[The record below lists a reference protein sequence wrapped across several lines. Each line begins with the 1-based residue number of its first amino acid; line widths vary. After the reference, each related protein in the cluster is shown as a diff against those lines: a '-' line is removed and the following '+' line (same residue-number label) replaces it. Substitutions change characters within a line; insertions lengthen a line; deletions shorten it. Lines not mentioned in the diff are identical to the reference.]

1 MCRCWTRPGV
11 TRPIAEAEMTP
22 TTRFFA
28 FVLMLFAWTI
38 TSARAGEPD
47 MAGINAMDRAAFV
60 EKFGGIFE
68 HSPWVAEQAWDKR
81 PFTSLDAM
89 HAAMVD
95 VAKDAPAPL
104 QLALLQAHPDLAGK
118 EAQAGNMT
126 ASSVAEQ
133 ASARRDAL
141 T

>member
-1 MCRCWTRPGV
+1 MITYPRT
-11 TRPIAEAEMTP
+11 I
-22 TTRFFA
+22 RFFV
-28 FVLMLFAWTI
+28 FVLSLFAWT
-38 TSARAGEPD
+38 AAGAGEPD
-47 MAGINAMDRAAFV
+47 MAAINAMDRPAFV
-60 EKFGGIFE
+60 QKFGGIFE

-118 EAQAGNMT
+118 EAQAGTMT
-126 ASSVAEQ
+126 ASSVAP
-133 ASARRDAL
+133 SPGG
-141 T
+141 